1 MQQSNI
7 VSKIEWCA
15 LKIIISGLRG
25 RVPCNDA
32 YCALCN
38 IQLSSYQMP
47 SLSELKGRQY
57 FISVTSHNERMQYL
71 SRRRI
76 YFNGNSYGF
85 ILVKTDKPI
94 YKPEQTG
101 KVCVCGGVGVG
112 VGVWMWVWVWMGV
125 WVSRCVGGCILVSL
139 FLPLPF
145 PFPFL
150 PTYYSQYMCTLLRQ
164 NFQTT

>member
-1 MQQSNI
+1 MYYIIYIYIYQRHVFKETGIAYLCSNLTLLAKLSG
-7 VSKIEWCA
+7 VLSRLLLYKN
-15 LKIIISGLRG
+15 SGLRG

-101 KVCVCGGVGVG
+101 KVCVCGGGVG
-112 VGVWMWVWVWMGV
+112 VDG
-125 WVSRCVGGCILVSL
+125 CVGE
-139 FLPLPF
+139 
-145 PFPFL
+145 
-150 PTYYSQYMCTLLRQ
+150 
-164 NFQTT
+164 